1 MPPDPPS
8 CSVLTRPLQTWPL
21 QTWWLRP
28 CMWAFLEY
36 LTQHVVALIQESWL
50 EAFSNH
56 SYGFL
61 LSIYTHGTTSL
72 VHMLLPSFSMLAVLQ
87 HESMSIYWTEKD
99 RFAIISFKLE
109 CIHRILTPHAAVLV
123 SFPDPSMGKVW
134 GRDTAAI
141 DLIPTPIIRPWEVEP
156 ERNSHHMRHLDSL
169 RRCPTLLSLPSSYP
183 LLPSIFPSGIDH
195 LPSHL
200 SCPQYCFQHAHLY
213 IPEALQY
220 SYRESLYCTLSAWQ

>member
-1 MPPDPPS
+1 MH
-8 CSVLTRPLQTWPL
+8 PLQTWPL

-28 CMWAFLEY
+28 CTWAFLEY

-56 SYGFL
+56 SYRFL
-61 LSIYTHGTTSL
+61 LSIYTHRTTSL

-87 HESMSIYWTEKD
+87 HELMSVLWTKKD

-123 SFPDPSMGKVW
+123 SFPDPSMWKVW
-134 GRDTAAI
+134 GRDTPAI
-141 DLIPTPIIRPWEVEP
+141 DLVPTPIIRPQEVEP
-156 ERNSHHMRHLDSL
+156 ERDFHHETPGQSQEMSH
-169 RRCPTLLSLPSSYP
+169 PF
-183 LLPSIFPSGIDH
+183 FPS
-195 LPSHL
+195 LFLSFAPFHL
-200 SCPQYCFQHAHLY
+200 SSPQALTTCPAIYLVLSIVFQHAHLF

-220 SYRESLYCTLSAWQ
+220 SYRESLYCTLSTWE